1 MAKEAA
7 VKIKN
12 RERTAIINSLKAGIV
27 PKIGLQHIQ
36 VGRAKEIKEMLNDFE
51 LISDGASKTRFIIGE
66 FGSSSYPPRSLNN
79 AGTSENLDFKPFFE
93 VASAF

>member
-51 LISDGASKTRFIIGE
+51 LI
-66 FGSSSYPPRSLNN
+66 
-79 AGTSENLDFKPFFE
+79 
-93 VASAF
+93 